1 MAINKT
7 YKQYKDLFLEHNIS
21 TKDSIKYLSSIKRFE
36 VIQKVVAYF
45 SISFLVFL
53 ILGLIFSK
61 GGNNDGK
68 ATVLFLILVIAAVGV
83 FFWAGFESS
92 KSRRIA
98 KLDDIFFNEYLI
110 NNMKIF
116 YSFDELKDFTYTK
129 IKHITTKAVNS
140 VNPNQS
146 IIELC
151 FNALVEKAEGI
162 IITDKNITG
171 ITSGEITKRGGN
183 VRTHMVDSAEGIL
196 IKDIKQKN
204 IHDNKLDI
212 EYWYKLLQN
221 GAITQDEYDAKKKEL
236 LLNK

>member
-1 MAINKT
+1 MAIKKT
-7 YKQYKDLFLEHNIS
+7 YEQYKDLFLEHNIS
-21 TKDSIKYLSSIKRFE
+21 TKDSIKYLSLIKIFE
-36 VIQKVVAYF
+36 VIEKGIAYF
-45 SISFLVFL
+45 SISFLAL
-53 ILGLIFSK
+53 LMLGLIFNK
-61 GGNNDGK
+61 GGNGDAT
-68 ATVLFLILVIAAVGV
+68 ATVGFLILVIAAIGS
-83 FFWAGFESS
+83 FFWAGFKDLKNKRME
-92 KSRRIA
+92 

-110 NNMKIF
+110 NNIKIF

-129 IKHITTKAVNS
+129 IKHITAKAVNS

-171 ITSGEITKRGGN
+171 VTSGEITKRGGN

-236 LLNK
+236 LLK